1 MINIDFIGP
10 AIAAED
16 GGVLFRAKV
25 NDEIVICHFSYE
37 ALQDVDPDAFQN
49 SAMEQFERH
58 RLFLLSI
65 AEAKILSGQLIDKK
79 INVFTGDI
87 RRV

>member
-1 MINIDFIGP
+1 
-10 AIAAED
+10 
-16 GGVLFRAKV
+16 
-25 NDEIVICHFSYE
+25 
-37 ALQDVDPDAFQN
+37 LQDIDPDAFQN
-49 SAMEQFERH
+49 LAMEQFERH